1 MPGKHPE
8 PPPVP
13 GSASGT
19 SGVDGAHQE
28 PGERVGPLAIAR
40 HVKGD
45 GRALILY
52 SRTEPES
59 R

>member
-1 MPGKHPE
+1 MPAK
-8 PPPVP
+8 PPDSAAAR
-13 GSASGT
+13 GSESAT
-19 SGVDGAHQE
+19 SGAVGGRLE

>member
-1 MPGKHPE
+1 MAAK
-8 PPPVP
+8 PPD
-13 GSASGT
+13 SAAARPSESGT
-19 SGVDGAHQE
+19 GGAAGGRLN
-28 PGERVGPLAIAR
+28 PDERVGPLVIAR
-40 HVKGD
+40 HVKAD